1 LDPFVKEIVPLLD
14 YKYLIYEIF
23 ICGTHSNIFTTLL
36 QHVEDHFLYSLNYM
50 HFGEPKVWYGVP
62 SSEAVKLEESMRK
75 NLPKLFEE
83 QPYLLHE
90 MVTTYMAISVFFTQ
104 TTQGNCTHMAISVM

>member
-1 LDPFVKEIVPLLD
+1 MNM
-14 YKYLIYEIF
+14 
-23 ICGTHSNIFTTLL
+23 TWL

-62 SSEAVKLEESMRK
+62 GGEAVKLEESMRK

-83 QPYLLHE
+83 QPDLLHE
-90 MVTTYMAISVFFTQ
+90 LVTTFFCYVSGRSLYM
-104 TTQGNCTHMAISVM
+104 

>member
-1 LDPFVKEIVPLLD
+1 MISLFVLGHSH
-14 YKYLIYEIF
+14 IF
-23 ICGTHSNIFTTLL
+23 ITLL

-62 SSEAVKLEESMRK
+62 GSEAVKLEESMRK

-83 QPYLLHE
+83 QPDLLHE
-90 MVTTYMAISVFFTQ
+90 LVTICDCYVI
-104 TTQGNCTHMAISVM
+104 G

>member
-1 LDPFVKEIVPLLD
+1 MILLFMEHILV
-14 YKYLIYEIF
+14 YLFYI
-23 ICGTHSNIFTTLL
+23 TLL

-62 SSEAVKLEESMRK
+62 GGEALKLEESMRK

-83 QPYLLHE
+83 QPDLLHE
-90 MVTTYMAISVFFTQ
+90 LVTTFFLL
-104 TTQGNCTHMAISVM
+104 CAW

>member
-1 LDPFVKEIVPLLD
+1 MIYLFVL
-14 YKYLIYEIF
+14 
-23 ICGTHSNIFTTLL
+23 GHSHISITLL

-62 SSEAVKLEESMRK
+62 GSEAVKLEESMRK

-83 QPYLLHE
+83 QPDLLHE
-90 MVTTYMAISVFFTQ
+90 LVTICDCYVI
-104 TTQGNCTHMAISVM
+104 G

>member
-1 LDPFVKEIVPLLD
+1 M
-14 YKYLIYEIF
+14 
-23 ICGTHSNIFTTLL
+23 TLL

-62 SSEAVKLEESMRK
+62 GIEAVKLEESMRK

-83 QPYLLHE
+83 QPDLLHE
-90 MVTTYMAISVFFTQ
+90 LVTTFFCYVSGRSLYICSSDPLPSSSLFCSDIIT
-104 TTQGNCTHMAISVM
+104 

>member
-1 LDPFVKEIVPLLD
+1 MIYDIVVH
-14 YKYLIYEIF
+14 
-23 ICGTHSNIFTTLL
+23 GAHSNLSFYINLL

-62 SSEAVKLEESMRK
+62 GGEAVKLEESMRK

-83 QPYLLHE
+83 QPDLLHE
-90 MVTTYMAISVFFTQ
+90 LVTTFFCYIIGRSLCSDLLPGSSLFCSDIT
-104 TTQGNCTHMAISVM
+104 